1 MADQGRT
8 DMLSLLNSNTLD
20 NAANV
25 VNASTGQTS
34 KAPAGIATSAQA
46 AMAKLTSTA
55 GTAGSMGEKDFL
67 KLFTT
72 QLQNQDPLDPVKNEA
87 FVAQLAQFSQLQATT
102 TMSDTL
108 KSYVASMAG
117 QQMLNSASMIGKQV
131 LVPGA
136 PGVWNGSVPVSG
148 SFTLAQGADAVRL
161 DVLDGTGN
169 VVATN
174 AYGPQ
179 PTGEV
184 PFSWQGL
191 DSTGKTVQPGIYTF
205 QATVINKG
213 QTSTTAV
220 STYSTVNSV
229 SQASDKSI
237 MLNVSGGKS
246 IKLTDLT
253 RIGG

>member
-1 MADQGRT
+1 
-8 DMLSLLNSNTLD
+8 
-20 NAANV
+20 
-25 VNASTGQTS
+25 
-34 KAPAGIATSAQA
+34 
-46 AMAKLTSTA
+46 
-55 GTAGSMGEKDFL
+55 
-67 KLFTT
+67 
-72 QLQNQDPLDPVKNEA
+72 
-87 FVAQLAQFSQLQATT
+87 LAQFSQLQATT

-161 DVLDGTGN
+161 DVLDSNGN

-184 PFSWQGL
+184 PFAWGGM
-191 DSTGKTVQPGIYTF
+191 DNAGNPVQAGTYTF

-213 QTSTTAV
+213 QTSTTPV

-246 IKLTDLT
+246 IKLTDLS

>member
-1 MADQGRT
+1 
-8 DMLSLLNSNTLD
+8 MLSLLNSNSL
-20 NAANV
+20 NAAATT
-25 VNASTGQTS
+25 VNAAGANTAKT
-34 KAPAGIATSAQA
+34 PNGIATTASA

-108 KSYVASMAG
+108 KSYVESMAG
-117 QQMLNSASMIGKQV
+117 QQMLNSANMIGKQV

-136 PGVWNGSVPVSG
+136 PGIWNGTTPVAG
-148 SFTLAQGADAVRL
+148 SFNLAQGADSVRL
-161 DVLDGTGN
+161 EVLDSQGN
-169 VVATN
+169 VVAAN
-174 AYGPQ
+174 QYGPQ
-179 PTGEV
+179 GIGEV
-184 PFSWQGL
+184 PFAWGGMDNAGNAVPAGS
-191 DSTGKTVQPGIYTF
+191 YTF

-213 QTSTTAV
+213 KTDTTPV
-220 STYSTVNSV
+220 SVYSAVNSV

-253 RIGG
+253 KIGG